1 MSFLQPFDRRL
12 RMPHLQTALGKLNIA
27 FSKERIAKL
36 VPHRDA
42 FKEGQPL
49 GQSGVVIDDKMA
61 IKGEWRKFLGQIPI
75 AQQEAIRAVIFAALG
90 TDPATPITFAWAPGY
105 DFEVL
110 IWQAPDT
117 RTSRGGITIL
127 IKSRYPSDS
136 HPLANEPPYG
146 S

>member
-1 MSFLQPFDRRL
+1 M